1 MIVIIILYKY
11 FRVYIYSAYLHIS
24 VCVYMISHSISHS
37 IPTIVCCFVIA
48 SVIVLVIVL
57 VLVLLFHGRQVS
69 ARQGRKS
76 NKGFKKAGEQS
87 ETGLRGSR
95 GKRSVA
101 PQLLHRSMSFR

>member
-1 MIVIIILYKY
+1 M
-11 FRVYIYSAYLHIS
+11 
-24 VCVYMISHSISHS
+24 
-37 IPTIVCCFVIA
+37 PTSVCCFVIA
-48 SVIVLVIVL
+48 SVIVLVTVL

-95 GKRSVA
+95 GKRSVFFRISH
-101 PQLLHRSMSFR
+101 LSVSFR